1 MASEVARK
9 KSLRVA
15 LIASEHTVRECSAL
29 LRLLLVGLADESIPT
44 VLICPPGCDSE
55 SMLVGSAEVISY
67 PAFDLPF
74 SEHFNI
80 KLLVQRLAKF
90 EPTVLHCLC
99 ESKASLARKLARR
112 MDLPYVLMV
121 NSVQGRLG
129 QFSVSPKRCKS
140 IIVPAKTIADNVTKT
155 HPGFAERVKQINIGT
170 FVAKTSGCFSQP
182 NRTATML
189 TAHSFD
195 NIDDFENLFSVLR
208 HLLIDGYEF
217 MMVVAGDGRAERQLW
232 KLLTALGLLQVVTMV
247 PRLKPWR
254 SVLAAGDIFIQ
265 PKPSLAFNSSLLEAM
280 SVGAAVAGCRGGV
293 DDLIIEDRTA
303 VVFDPKDELSI
314 LRCLQRLLDKREFAR
329 KIARNAQEY
338 LRENH
343 VAGNMI
349 SATIQAYR
357 DAQESFC
364 QQ

>member
-1 MASEVARK
+1 MASEVAK
-9 KSLRVA
+9 KKPLRVA
-15 LIASEHTVRECSAL
+15 LIASEHTVREYSAFL
-29 LRLLLVGLADESIPT
+29 KLLLVGLADESIPT

-55 SMLVGSAEVISY
+55 SMFTGSAEVISY
-67 PAFDLPF
+67 PALDLPLC
-74 SEHFNI
+74 EHFNI
-80 KLLVQRLAKF
+80 RLLVQQLAKF

-99 ESKASLARKLARR
+99 ESKASLARHLARK

-121 NSVQGRLG
+121 NSVRGRSG
-129 QFSVSPKRCKS
+129 QFSISSRRCKR
-140 IIVPAKTIADNVTKT
+140 IVVPAKTVADNVAKA
-155 HPGFAERVKQINIGT
+155 HPGFAEQIEQINIGT
-170 FVAKTSGCFSQP
+170 FVAETGVCFSQP
-182 NRTATML
+182 NRIATML
-189 TAHSFD
+189 TAHPFD
-195 NIDDFENLFSVLR
+195 DANDFENLFSVLR

-254 SVLAAGDIFIQ
+254 SVLASGDIFIQ
-265 PKPSLAFNSSLLEAM
+265 PKPSLAFNASLLEAM

-293 DDLIIEDRTA
+293 DDLIIEDHTA

-343 VAGNMI
+343 AAGKMI

-357 DAQESFC
+357 DAQG
-364 QQ
+364 